1 MDFAFRV
8 PAYAGQAE
16 PPRSASRS
24 PRPATARLHVLIQ
37 VSLKKIV
44 QEGAN
49 ESDGGKLANIAPGRS
64 DRTSDDIRGQFE
76 FEPQKQPYA
85 KAHPDFFP
93 LPLYG
98 SPSNDR
104 HHGNHRSL
112 RRRHT
117 QSGLSR
123 PLLRRAQPFR
133 LLL

>member
-49 ESDGGKLANIAPGRS
+49 ESDGGKLANIASEVGELDKAAEGFLKS
-64 DRTSDDIRGQFE
+64 FTSGDTMQFDRKYKAPFHAVPTARAGPMSNTS
-76 FEPQKQPYA
+76 PA
-85 KAHPDFFP
+85 ST
-93 LPLYG
+93 LPTFG
-98 SPSNDR
+98 PI
-104 HHGNHRSL
+104 
-112 RRRHT
+112 
-117 QSGLSR
+117 SR
-123 PLLRRAQPFR
+123 
-133 LLL
+133 